1 MATEIWQDKVQ
12 YHSGTSAAPIVRHTT
27 QTFALAV
34 GRLIFGAFF
43 IYSGLHHFISLNELA
58 TFTAAKGVPFPELA
72 VAGSGAMVLLGGL
85 SVLTGYYPRL
95 GASLIIL
102 FLIGVTPAM
111 HNFWTEQGP
120 ARVADMGNF
129 MKNVALI
136 GGACLAAALP
146 TPWPRLFG
154 HNPAE

>member
-1 MATEIWQDKVQ
+1 MATEIWQDKMH
-12 YHSGTSAAPIVRHTT
+12 YHTGTSAAPIVQHTT
-27 QTFALAV
+27 QTLALAV
-34 GRLIFGAFF
+34 GRVIFGGFF
-43 IYSGLHHFISLNELA
+43 IYAGLHHFLSLNEL
-58 TFTAAKGVPFPELA
+58 TGFTAAKGVPFPELA

-85 SVLTGYYPRL
+85 SVLTGFHPRV

-102 FLIGVTPAM
+102 FLLGVTPAM

-120 ARVADMGNF
+120 ARVMDMGNF

-146 TPWPRLFG
+146 TPWPSMFG
-154 HNPAE
+154 RHPAE